1 MISYGRAYWIHFCL
15 YCKFLVYKS
24 GDTKYQILIPDIRGN
39 FIPAAVF
46 TASKVFIT
54 ESFELLIKLE
64 YFKSWYNY
72 GYISNTKYGRRD
84 IFTSFITTTENRSY
98 IYLYN
103 LRCSYIVQVKY
114 FHKLNFCFLNSS
126 NKQRTMYNYNC
137 SFLPQI
143 LKESVYAKL
152 TK

>member
-1 MISYGRAYWIHFCL
+1 MVIYLTQSMVH
-15 YCKFLVYKS
+15 
-24 GDTKYQILIPDIRGN
+24 
-39 FIPAAVF
+39 
-46 TASKVFIT
+46 
-54 ESFELLIKLE
+54 
-64 YFKSWYNY
+64 
-72 GYISNTKYGRRD
+72 RRD
-84 IFTSFITTTENRSY
+84 LFTSFITNTENRSN

-152 TK
+152 TKLLAVKYDKFCSQFNVFLKYFQFLSPLFSRNLRYPNNPFNKQQCLKNHN